1 MPFVQVGTYP
11 DKEFRTLGP
20 LSLRPP
26 FTGASIGTG
35 RASGHCRSFSEILE
49 SPRCAPHS
57 AKLSE
62 KRMHYLREKRDK
74 PPGQRFHAG
83 KRLSEKR
90 DKREKTYPPSYSFSV
105 CASAV

>member
-49 SPRCAPHS
+49 SPRCVPDS

-62 KRMHYLREKRDK
+62 KRMHFLREKRDK
-74 PPGQRFHAG
+74 PPGPALSCR
-83 KRLSEKR
+83 KKLSEKR
-90 DKREKTYPPSYSFSV
+90 DKREKTYPPGHSFSV
-105 CASAV
+105 CA